1 MRDEKQGRVWTGKR
15 ALEVGLVD
23 ALGGLSRA
31 VAIAKRELGIPDSE
45 AVALIELSR
54 EQTSPLQLLSGG
66 GASAG
71 FLQLLA
77 QVHGLPD
84 SPTDFVPHSPFSM
97 TSVCFYSWI
106 GVQVSK
112 LQTYGM

>member
-1 MRDEKQGRVWTGKR
+1 MWSGKR

-54 EQTSPLQLLSGG
+54 EQPSPLALLSGG
-66 GASAG
+66 ASAASL
-71 FLQLLA
+71 LQT
-77 QVHGLPD
+77 V
-84 SPTDFVPHSPFSM
+84 SPFM
-97 TSVCFYSWI
+97 LLPN
-106 GVQVSK
+106 VQPCDP
-112 LQTYGM
+112 